1 MACGGGAFG
10 RWFGPE
16 GGALV
21 NGTSALVKETPCPV
35 CHLWLQVKDTLYEP
49 DSESSLDTKSA
60 GTLELGLSS
69 LQTCG
74 K

>member
-1 MACGGGAFG
+1 M
-10 RWFGPE
+10 
-16 GGALV
+16 